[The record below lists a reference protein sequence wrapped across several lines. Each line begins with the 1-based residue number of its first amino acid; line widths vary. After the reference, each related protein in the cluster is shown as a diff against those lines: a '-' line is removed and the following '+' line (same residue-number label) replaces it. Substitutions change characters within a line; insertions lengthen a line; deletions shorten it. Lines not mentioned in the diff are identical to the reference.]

1 MAMNDSVKIIDQVYV
16 LACDAAGSG
25 GLSTVVIRNDRISA
39 IGPVTQAFQG
49 QFPHAER
56 IDGSGRV
63 LLPGFIDAHYHS
75 ESALL
80 SLLTAGLPANQW
92 TKRKGYH
99 ALDDHLRT
107 KATHDDWLTLY
118 RAAYYQALRAGVTT
132 LAEYGRT
139 DTDAAFAASIA
150 AFQATSLRGI
160 LCVHNGDQLESLREA
175 KSSSMAFCIALPASE
190 ELTTYN
196 LQSTMR
202 LARDHRMPIAI
213 HMGETARDAEALRK
227 NFRKSFVDLLNE
239 FHVIGP
245 PNLAIHFS
253 AMEKEEA
260 VRLQHGGA
268 PIAVAPLASAA
279 KGFEPPPLQVLAS
292 AGIPVVFG
300 TDWGPVRPWQN
311 MRQALQWHRVPAI
324 DLLRQHTSLA
334 AHYLG
339 VGQELGTVTAGK
351 KADLVMVRSP
361 FADVRAALRE
371 LDPALVAELLVER
384 VGESDVTDVMVNG
397 EFYVREGNV
406 MMYAEDDLVA
416 DLRRLLAFTPHEEQ
430 ARPSMPAIVQGS
442 SAVMDMDAEDADGE
456 EGFRIVKRPF
466 ESTRTAGPI
475 LPLHP
480 TPSSSQQL
488 PPNVR
493 RVFGEDDV

>member
-1 MAMNDSVKIIDQVYV
+1 MAVNDSLKIIDRVYV
-16 LACDAAGSG
+16 LTCDAAGSG

-39 IGPVTQAFQG
+39 IGPVTQAFQA
-49 QFPHAER
+49 QFPQAER
-56 IDGSGRV
+56 IDGSGRI
-63 LLPGFIDAHYHS
+63 LLPGFIDAHYHG

-92 TKRKGYH
+92 SRRKGYY

-132 LAEYGRT
+132 LAEYGRP

-150 AFQATSLRGI
+150 AFQATSLRGV
-160 LCVHNGDQLESLREA
+160 LCVHNGEQLESLRAA
-175 KSSSMAFCIALPASE
+175 KSSSMAFCLALPASE

-202 LARDHRMPIAI
+202 LARDHRLPIAI
-213 HMGETARDAEALRK
+213 HMGETARDAESVRK

-260 VRLQHGGA
+260 LRMQHAGA
-268 PIAVAPLASAA
+268 PVAVAPLASVA
-279 KGFEPPPLQVLAS
+279 KGFEPPPLQVFAS
-292 AGIPVVFG
+292 AGIPAVFG

-311 MRQALQWHRVPAI
+311 LRQALQWHRVTAM
-324 DLLRQHTSLA
+324 DLLRQHTLMA
-334 AHYLG
+334 AHFLG
-339 VGQELGTVTAGK
+339 VAQELGSVTAGK
-351 KADLVMVRSP
+351 KADLMMVRSP
-361 FADVRAALRE
+361 FTDVRAALHE
-371 LDPALVAELLVER
+371 LDPASVAELLVER
-384 VGESDVTDVMVNG
+384 IGESDVTDVMVNG

-416 DLRRLLAFTPHEEQ
+416 DVRRLLAFSPQEEQ
-430 ARPSMPAIVQGS
+430 ARPSLSVLAQGP
-442 SAVMDMDAEDADGE
+442 SAATDPELEGADVE
-456 EGFRIVKRPF
+456 EGFKVVKRSAEPP
-466 ESTRTAGPI
+466 RTAGPI

-480 TPSSSQQL
+480 TPPSSQEL

>member
-1 MAMNDSVKIIDQVYV
+1 MAVSDSVKIIDQVYV
-16 LACDAAGSG
+16 LACDAAGWA

-39 IGPVTQAFQG
+39 IGPVTQAFQA
-49 QFPHAER
+49 QFPNAER
-56 IDGSGRV
+56 IDGTGRV
-63 LLPGFIDAHYHS
+63 LMPGFIDAHYHG

-80 SLLTAGLPANQW
+80 SLLTAGLPAHQW
-92 TKRKGYH
+92 SRRKGYH

-150 AFQATSLRGI
+150 AFQATSLRGV
-160 LCVHNGDQLESLREA
+160 LCVHNGDQLESLRTA
-175 KSSSMAFCIALPASE
+175 RSSSLAFCFALPASE

-202 LARDHRMPIAI
+202 LARDHRLPIAI
-213 HMGETARDAEALRK
+213 HMGETTRDAEALRK

-253 AMEKEEA
+253 AMDKEEA
-260 VRLQHGGA
+260 ARLQHAGA
-268 PIAVAPLASAA
+268 PIAVAPMAAVA
-279 KGFEPPPLQVLAS
+279 KGFEPPPLQTLAS
-292 AGIPVVFG
+292 AGIPAVFA

-311 MRQALQWHRVPAI
+311 LRQALQWHRVPAM

-339 VGQELGTVTAGK
+339 VGQEVGTVTAGK

-361 FADVRAALRE
+361 FTDVRAALHE

-384 VGESDVTDVMVNG
+384 IGESDVTDVMVNG
-397 EFYVREGNV
+397 EFYVREGNI

-416 DLRRLLAFTPHEEQ
+416 DVRRLLAFAPHEEQ
-430 ARPSMPAIVQGS
+430 ARPSLSVIDQGTS
-442 SAVMDMDAEDADGE
+442 TAMDPDSEGADVE
-456 EGFRIVKRPF
+456 EGFRIVKRAA
-466 ESTRTAGPI
+466 ESARIAGSI

-493 RVFGEDDV
+493 RVFGDDDD

>member
-1 MAMNDSVKIIDQVYV
+1 MAVSDSVKIIDRVYV

-39 IGPVTQAFQG
+39 IGPVTQAFQA
-49 QFPHAER
+49 QFPNAER
-56 IDGSGRV
+56 IDGSGRI
-63 LLPGFIDAHYHS
+63 LLPGFIDAHYHG
-75 ESALL
+75 ESAVL
-80 SLLTAGLPANQW
+80 SLLTVGLPANQW
-92 TKRKGYH
+92 SRRKGYH

-132 LAEYGRT
+132 LAEYGRP

-150 AFQATSLRGI
+150 AFQATSLRGV
-160 LCVHNGDQLESLREA
+160 LCVHNGDQLESLRTA
-175 KSSSMAFCIALPASE
+175 RSSSMAFCLALPASE

-202 LARDHRMPIAI
+202 LARDHRLPIAI
-213 HMGETARDAEALRK
+213 HLGETERDAEAIRK

-253 AMEKEEA
+253 AMEKDEA
-260 VRLQHGGA
+260 ARLQHGGA
-268 PIAVAPLASAA
+268 PIAVAPLAAVA
-279 KGFEPPPLQVLAS
+279 KGFEPPPLQSLAA
-292 AGIPVVFG
+292 AGIPSVFG

-311 MRQALQWHRVPAI
+311 LRQALQWHRVPAM
-324 DLLRQHTSLA
+324 DLLRQHTLLA
-334 AHYLG
+334 AQYLG
-339 VGQELGTVTAGK
+339 VGQDVGSVTVGK
-351 KADLVMVRSP
+351 KADLMMVRSP
-361 FADVRAALRE
+361 FTDVRAALHE
-371 LDPALVAELLVER
+371 LDPVAVSELLVER
-384 VGESDVTDVMVNG
+384 IGESDVTDVMVNG

-416 DLRRLLAFTPHEEQ
+416 DIRRLLAFAPNEEQ
-430 ARPSMPAIVQGS
+430 ARPSLPVIIQGP
-442 SAVMDMDAEDADGE
+442 SALADTTFEGADVE
-456 EGFRIVKRPF
+456 EGFKIVKRSVEPAQ
-466 ESTRTAGPI
+466 TAVPI

-480 TPSSSQQL
+480 TPSSSQEL